1 MVSRTDFDLYLKTK
15 RGIIK
20 PQQYNGIVYLQPNE
34 DFEIVCVN
42 KSSLRV
48 KAKYILSGENIG
60 VLALASFQT
69 AKLRKPV
76 EGVDR
81 QFRYCEFGSN
91 DAFDGKLHEQ
101 KRHSDEITV
110 VFSPEKISHKT
121 RNL

>member
-1 MVSRTDFDLYLKTK
+1 MNNST
-15 RGIIK
+15 
-20 PQQYNGIVYLQPNE
+20 
-34 DFEIVCVN
+34 
-42 KSSLRV
+42 LRV
-48 KAKYILSGENIG
+48 KVKYILSGKNIG
-60 VLALASFQT
+60 VLVFASFQT

-121 RNL
+121 QTLYAAASSNYIPKRDKQFKTRM